1 MAGWFKIQRDIEN
14 HWIWKSSEP
23 FDKRSAWIDLIML
36 ANYADRKTTD
46 GESVVLRKR
55 GDVNYSMLFLAKR
68 WKWDRRKVRRFLVA
82 LESDGMVSLHGT
94 QHGTTITIENY
105 AKWQGERATNS
116 TTNRSTGGQQT
127 IQQADTEEEL
137 IEELIEE
144 GDFVPPSSADV
155 ISFFEENNFESDP
168 MQFFNWY
175 DLNKWTKKNGD
186 PIDDWQTMARSWEQR
201 EKGYIEERKS
211 KNGRSNV
218 PVQPEPPHYPEF
230 EPEPERKAEP
240 PTEEQRKRMRETLS

>member
-1 MAGWFKIQRDIEN
+1 MAGWFKVQRDIEE

-105 AKWQGERATNS
+105 AKHQDVG
-116 TTNRSTGGQQT
+116 TTDGTDDVQPMVQHMV
-127 IQQADTEEEL
+127 QPMYTEEE
-137 IEELIEE
+137 IKRNKEIKNHSIRTQDMTREEKDAFLER
-144 GDFVPPSSADV
+144 
-155 ISFFEENNFESDP
+155 
-168 MQFFNWY
+168 
-175 DLNKWTKKNGD
+175 
-186 PIDDWQTMARSWEQR
+186 ARAKFYR
-201 EKGYIEERKS
+201 
-211 KNGRSNV
+211 
-218 PVQPEPPHYPEF
+218 
-230 EPEPERKAEP
+230 
-240 PTEEQRKRMRETLS
+240 TLQQD

>member
-68 WKWDRRKVRRFLVA
+68 WKWDRRKVRRFLMA

-105 AKWQGERATNS
+105 AKHQDAG
-116 TTNRSTGGQQT
+116 TTDGT
-127 IQQADTEEEL
+127 ADVQPMVQHMVQPMYTEEERKE
-137 IEELIEE
+137 IKEIKNHSIRRTQDMTREEKDAFL
-144 GDFVPPSSADV
+144 
-155 ISFFEENNFESDP
+155 
-168 MQFFNWY
+168 
-175 DLNKWTKKNGD
+175 
-186 PIDDWQTMARSWEQR
+186 ARARAKYYKTVHQE
-201 EKGYIEERKS
+201 
-211 KNGRSNV
+211 
-218 PVQPEPPHYPEF
+218 
-230 EPEPERKAEP
+230 
-240 PTEEQRKRMRETLS
+240 

>member
-68 WKWDRRKVRRFLVA
+68 WKWDRRKVRRFLMA

-105 AKWQGERATNS
+105 AKHQDIG
-116 TTNRSTGGQQT
+116 TTDGTT
-127 IQQADTEEEL
+127 IAQPMVQHMVQPMYTEEERKE
-137 IEELIEE
+137 IKEL
-144 GDFVPPSSADV
+144 
-155 ISFFEENNFESDP
+155 
-168 MQFFNWY
+168 
-175 DLNKWTKKNGD
+175 KNHSIRQEMTND
-186 PIDDWQTMARSWEQR
+186 EKDEFLARARSKFNRTIAKEQ
-201 EKGYIEERKS
+201 I
-211 KNGRSNV
+211 
-218 PVQPEPPHYPEF
+218 
-230 EPEPERKAEP
+230 
-240 PTEEQRKRMRETLS
+240 

>member
-105 AKWQGERATNS
+105 AKHQDAG
-116 TTNRSTGGQQT
+116 TTDGTDNVQPMVQHMV
-127 IQQADTEEEL
+127 QPMYTEEERKE
-137 IEELIEE
+137 IKEIKNHSIRRTQDMTREEKD
-144 GDFVPPSSADV
+144 DF
-155 ISFFEENNFESDP
+155 
-168 MQFFNWY
+168 
-175 DLNKWTKKNGD
+175 L
-186 PIDDWQTMARSWEQR
+186 ARARAKYYKTVRQE
-201 EKGYIEERKS
+201 
-211 KNGRSNV
+211 
-218 PVQPEPPHYPEF
+218 
-230 EPEPERKAEP
+230 
-240 PTEEQRKRMRETLS
+240 